1 MMKTGKNRQK
11 VGIFCNDDTCIKG
24 NVYLNEGERMLDF
37 INDARKKFVAV
48 TEAEFFFSHNI
59 RSFKLA
65 SKARL
70 IKKFI
75 ILNKSNIKWIEEI

>member
-1 MMKTGKNRQK
+1 MKTGKNRQK
-11 VGIFCNDDTCIKG
+11 ISIYCNDGSCIKG

-37 INDARKKFVAV
+37 TNDARKKFIAV
-48 TEAEFFFSHNI
+48 TDAEFFHSFNI
-59 RSFKLA
+59 KSFKLA